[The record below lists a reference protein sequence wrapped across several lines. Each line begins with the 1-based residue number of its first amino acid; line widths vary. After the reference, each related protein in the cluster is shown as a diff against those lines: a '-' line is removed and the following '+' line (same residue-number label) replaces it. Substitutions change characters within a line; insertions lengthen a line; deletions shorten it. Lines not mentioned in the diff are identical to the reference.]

1 MENQSVYDVRP
12 EQYATVIREL
22 IRHENDVTNHRTMW
36 LLIIQGLLVNAYV
49 NLDKETGAGN
59 GLALAGIL
67 VTLSAFVML
76 YKSYKARGYL
86 HFLGGEA
93 KRGKL
98 PEEHLR
104 LDGWPRKRI
113 KGWRKDDWLC
123 PWLERASDL
132 MEPYLCLPILTV
144 FMWTF
149 LLLHRRIPL
158 RTVMVVGVSFVLTLF
173 IFCAFC
179 ILWVW
184 SQKAGEVERTEESVR
199 Q

>member
-49 NLDKETGAGN
+49 GVRLEPAAARGI
-59 GLALAGIL
+59 ALAGIL

-76 YKSYKARGYL
+76 YKSYQARGYL
-86 HFLGGEA
+86 NFLGAEA

-98 PEEHLR
+98 QEEYLR
-104 LDGWPRKRI
+104 LDGWPRKRV
-113 KGWRKDDWLC
+113 KDWRRGVWIC
-123 PWLERASDL
+123 PWLERAGDVI
-132 MEPYLCLPILTV
+132 EPYLCLPVLTV

-149 LLLHRRIPL
+149 LLLHHRIPL
-158 RTVMVVGVSFVLTLF
+158 RTEMVIGVSFVLSLF
-173 IFCAFC
+173 VFCAFC
-179 ILWVW
+179 ILRVW
-184 SQKAGEVERTEESVR
+184 SQKTAETEESEGAKT
-199 Q
+199 